1 MLAGCTSV
9 GQWLYE
15 DPSFALRGVV
25 PHPQAGADSLEL
37 SFVACNLNDYELTGQ
52 TFVARLLLAGQP
64 AGLGAGDHPIHLG
77 VRDSSRFNVM
87 LAVPPGTLEPAEV
100 PFAIAAKIDLATPM
114 GNREVN
120 LKLRGKVRR
129 AKDKVEWREEGYGL
143 CRPGLVA
150 LPPSFTERVDP
161 PGWNHRREPQR
172 PATSTS
178 ARDSS

>member
-25 PHPQAGADSLEL
+25 PHPQPGADSLEL
-37 SFVACNLNDYELTGQ
+37 SFIACNLNDYELTSES
-52 TFVARLLLAGQP
+52 FIARLLLGGQP
-64 AGLGAGDHPIHLG
+64 AGQGEGEHPIHMG

-87 LAVPPGTLEPAEV
+87 LAVVPAALEPSEV
-100 PFAIAAKIDLATPM
+100 PFAIAAKLELATPM
-114 GNREVN
+114 GTREVA

-129 AKDKVEWREEGYGL
+129 TKDRVEWREEGYGL

-150 LPPSFTERVDP
+150 LPPSFTERVEP
-161 PGWNHRREPQR
+161 ERWHRKPGTGR
-172 PATSTS
+172 PATSTPE
-178 ARDSS
+178 RDST

>member
-25 PHPQAGADSLEL
+25 PHPQQGADSLEL
-37 SFVACNLNDYELTGQ
+37 SFVACNLNDYELTSQ
-52 TFVARLLLAGQP
+52 TFVARLLLGGHP
-64 AGLGAGDHPIHLG
+64 AGLGEGDHPIHLG

-87 LAVPPGTLEPAEV
+87 LAVPPEALAPAEV
-100 PFAIAAKIDLATPM
+100 PFAIAAKLELTTPM
-114 GNREVN
+114 GDREVN

-129 AKDKVEWREEGYGL
+129 TKDQVEWREEGYGL

-161 PGWNHRREPQR
+161 PGWTHRREPQR
-172 PATSTS
+172 PATSTP
-178 ARDSS
+178 ARDST